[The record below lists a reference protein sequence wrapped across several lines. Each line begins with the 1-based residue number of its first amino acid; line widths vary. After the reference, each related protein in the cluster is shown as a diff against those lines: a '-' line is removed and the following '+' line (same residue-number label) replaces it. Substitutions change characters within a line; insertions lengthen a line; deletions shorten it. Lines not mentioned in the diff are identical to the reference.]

1 MDESQYA
8 NDIAVIGMAC
18 RFPGASDP
26 AAFWANLRDGIE
38 SIERLDDAALL
49 AAGESPAL
57 LNDPAY
63 VKAAPVLADIDKFD
77 AAFFGWSPRDA
88 AVTDPQHRLF
98 LETAWA
104 AFEDAGYDPRDCAGP
119 VAVYATCG
127 MNSYMMYHL
136 VTNREVM
143 DTLGEWLVRHSGN
156 DPNFLATRTSYEL
169 NLTGPSMNVQTACS
183 SSLVAIHLAC
193 QSLLNGECELALA
206 GGATV
211 VLPADRGYLYK
222 EGEILSPDGHCR
234 PFDAQ
239 SAGTLFGSGTGAV
252 ILKRLSAALADGDR
266 VIAVIKGSAVNNDG
280 SQKVGYLAP
289 SVEGQAQAVAEALA
303 VSGVDP
309 ETISYVEAHG
319 TGTAIGDPIE
329 IAALTQAY
337 RTGGEPSGRNGH
349 CAIGSLKSNVGH
361 LGEAAGVA
369 GFIKTALALAHRQI
383 PPSLHYAAPNP
394 QIDFANSPFF
404 VNTRLV
410 DWVGAA
416 GEPRRAGVTALGAG
430 GTNVHAV
437 LEEAPASE
445 PGGPARAWQ
454 LLTLS
459 AKSEAA
465 LDRATSRLAEHLA
478 QHPQLALADVAFTLQ
493 TGRRAFAHRRVLACR
508 DVTDAAQA
516 LAAGD
521 PKRLFSGQVPAK
533 GEASVVFMF
542 PGGGAQYAG
551 MGAELYAAEPV
562 YREAIDQ
569 CCDAV
574 RSTLN
579 LDLRT
584 LMFPST
590 GAQAEAN
597 AQLERPS
604 LALPALFATE
614 YALAKLLMSWGI
626 GPAAMIGHSM
636 GEYVAACLAGV
647 FSYRTGMALVALRG
661 QLFEQVPAGGM
672 LSVTLP
678 EAQAREFM
686 APGLSFAAINAPE
699 LCVVSG
705 PLDAIAATEQRL
717 AAQEIDATRI
727 HIAVAA
733 HSEMLDAILPEFERF
748 CRSIAFAP
756 PTLPYLSN
764 LTGRWITAAEATD
777 PGYWVRHLRHTVRFS
792 EGLAELLADPNRVL
806 LEVGPGRTLSSLA
819 RQQLAKP
826 MSALS
831 TLRHPKEESP
841 DLAFLFNAV
850 GKIWLAGIQPDWPAL
865 HGGVRR
871 LRVSLPTY
879 PFERK
884 RHWIAAGNPLTQHA
898 AAAPLR
904 DATLRKKP
912 DVGDWFHL
920 PAWRRTL
927 PPPPSPAAEAD
938 RGWLVFADA
947 GGFAEQLAARLTGAI
962 VVQAGTS
969 YAQSGPR
976 AFSLR
981 PHERAD
987 YEQLVRAL
995 QGRLPSRILHLWA
1008 LGDAPANGAGAAF
1021 DARYFDS
1028 LLFLAQ
1034 ALANED
1040 SSAFELTVVA
1050 SGVHAL
1056 ASESLPLAPMKALL
1070 LGPCRV
1076 IPREF
1081 PLIRT
1086 RVVDVVV
1093 PPAGSWQAQRLLD
1106 QLGTELAAEPV
1117 ERSVA
1122 WRGAE
1127 RWVQRFETAALPRPA
1142 RRDWLREGGVYLIT
1156 GGLGGIGLELARH
1169 LARAARVKLVLVGR
1183 STLPA
1188 RERWPA
1194 LRAAGDA
1201 LAGKLQQL
1209 AALEAQGAELA
1220 LESADVTDADQM
1232 RGVVARAIARFGALN
1247 GVFHA
1252 AGTIADELIVMKS
1265 RESAQS
1271 VIAPKVQGALVLDAV
1286 LRGVEH
1292 DFLVLFSSVSAIL
1305 GLQGQV
1311 DYTAAN
1317 AFLDA
1322 FAHERSM
1329 RERARTVAINWS
1341 AWQDVGMAAAI
1352 SAQQAQRAPHAVH
1365 GDGEATRHPWL
1376 ARCHASTDETVF
1388 ITPFDRATH
1397 WLVGEHVI
1405 RDGDALIPGTGYL
1418 ELARAALEEQAEPA
1432 PTMAASGTPRPRWVE
1447 IRDVFFLAPF
1457 AVRSGE
1463 PHELRLVL
1471 QRAGGEFAVTS
1482 IAPGD
1487 AAAARTVTHVTG
1499 KVAHVDAS
1507 GDLPPRVDVAA
1518 LRARCSERVETLN
1531 GFMDQRFMDFGPR
1544 WANLEAIHYGRD
1556 EALVSL
1562 HLPAAFHADLDVH
1575 ALHPAL
1581 LDMATG
1587 AAQGLIPG
1595 FDRTRDF
1602 FVPFSYGRVLM
1613 RGPLPARLYSH
1624 VRYVAGSD
1632 RHTAVFRVR
1641 LLDEH
1646 GAECVAIDD
1655 FVMRRV
1661 DEPLAMTQAAE
1672 GPPSAAAAHAAA
1684 AALAVFREGMQVA
1697 EGMDALDRILGAAT
1711 GPQIV
1716 ASSIDLLEWMA
1727 ATDAASAVPG
1737 GSTPDAASP
1746 QAPAGAPA
1754 SAARPALSTPYVA
1767 PRDDLERAIAAI
1779 WHKMLGIAE
1788 IGVHDDFFEA
1798 GGHSLLLTQTVT
1810 RIRKMADVDVSLR
1823 SLFAKPTIADIAD
1836 EIRTARAKPEQPAA
1850 KPVPALVA
1858 VSRENYRVRP

>member
-1 MDESQYA
+1 MDDSQYA

-18 RFPGASDP
+18 RLPGAADP
-26 AAFWANLRDGIE
+26 VAFWANLRDGVE

-49 AAGESPAL
+49 AAGESPAHL
-57 LNDPAY
+57 GDPAY

-104 AFEDAGYDPRDCAGP
+104 AFEDAGYDPRNCAGP

-239 SAGTLFGSGTGAV
+239 SAGTLFGSGTGCV
-252 ILKRLSAALADGDR
+252 ILKRLSAALADGDH
-266 VIAVIKGSAVNNDG
+266 VVAVIKGSAVNNDG

-337 RTGGEPSGRNGH
+337 RAGGEHPDRNGY
-349 CAIGSLKSNVGH
+349 CAIGSLKSNLGH

-383 PPSLHYAAPNP
+383 PPSLHYSAPNP

-404 VNTRLV
+404 VNTRLA
-410 DWVGAA
+410 DWASAPGM
-416 GEPRRAGVTALGAG
+416 PRRAGVTALGAG

-437 LEEAPASE
+437 LEEAPPSK

-465 LDRATSRLAEHLA
+465 LDRASARLADHLA

-493 TGRRAFAHRRVLACR
+493 TGRRAFAHRRVLAAR
-508 DVTDAAQA
+508 DAADAAQA
-516 LAAGD
+516 LRTGD
-521 PKRLFSGQVPAK
+521 PKRVFTAHAATK
-533 GEASVVFMF
+533 GDASVVFMF

-551 MGAELYAAEPV
+551 MGAELYATEPV

-569 CCDAV
+569 CCEAV
-574 RSTLN
+574 RASLD

-584 LMFPST
+584 LMFPAA
-590 GAQAEAN
+590 GAETDATER
-597 AQLERPS
+597 LERPS

-614 YALAKLLMSWGI
+614 YALARLLMSWGI
-626 GPAAMIGHSM
+626 QPAAMIGHSM

-647 FSYRTGMALVALRG
+647 FSYRTGMELVALRG
-661 QLFEQVPAGGM
+661 RLFEQVPAGGM
-672 LSVTLP
+672 LSVSLA
-678 EAQAREFM
+678 EAQARELM

-705 PLDAIAATEQRL
+705 PVEAIAATEQRL
-717 AAQEIDATRI
+717 AAREIDATRI

-748 CRSIAFAP
+748 CRGIAFEP

-764 LTGRWITAAEATD
+764 LTGRWISAAEATD

-792 EGLAELLADPNRVL
+792 DGLAELLVDPNRVL

-819 RQQLAKP
+819 RQQPAKP
-826 MSALS
+826 MNALS
-831 TLRHPKEESP
+831 TLRHPKEAGS
-841 DLAFLFNAV
+841 DLAFLFNTV
-850 GKIWLAGIQPDWPAL
+850 GKIWLCGIAPDWPAL

-871 LRVSLPTY
+871 LRVPLPTY

-884 RHWIAAGNPLTQHA
+884 RHWIAAGNPLVHA
-898 AAAPLR
+898 AAQSR
-904 DATLRKKP
+904 HDATLRKKP

-920 PAWRRTL
+920 PAWRRAL
-927 PPPPSPAAEAD
+927 PPTTQPTTAAD

-947 GGFAEQLAARLTGAI
+947 GGFAERLAARLPGAI
-962 VVQAGTS
+962 VVQAGAAF
-969 YAQSGPR
+969 AQSGPR
-976 AFSLR
+976 SYSLR
-981 PHERAD
+981 PHERGD
-987 YEQLVRAL
+987 YDQLVRAL
-995 QGRLPSRILHLWA
+995 QGRLPSRVLHLWA
-1008 LGDAPANGAGAAF
+1008 LGEAPANGAAEID

-1034 ALANED
+1034 ALAND
-1040 SSAFELTVVA
+1040 DGAFDLTVVA
-1050 SGVHAL
+1050 SGMQQL
-1056 ASESLPLAPMKALL
+1056 AGESLPLVPTKALL

-1081 PLIRT
+1081 ALIKT

-1093 PPAGSWQAQRLLD
+1093 PSAGSWQEQRLLD
-1106 QLGTELAAEPV
+1106 QLSTELAAPPA
-1117 ERSVA
+1117 ERIVA

-1127 RWVQRFETAALPRPA
+1127 RWVQRFEPAVLPQPA

-1169 LARAARVKLVLVGR
+1169 LAQAARVKLVLVGR
-1183 STLPA
+1183 TSIPA

-1201 LAGKLQQL
+1201 MAGKLQQL
-1209 AALEAQGAELA
+1209 EALEALGAELA
-1220 LESADVTDADQM
+1220 LASADVTNIDQM
-1232 RGVVARAIARFGALN
+1232 RDVVARTVARFGALN

-1265 RESAQS
+1265 RESARA
-1271 VIAPKVQGALVLDAV
+1271 VIAPKVQGALVLDAA
-1286 LRGVEH
+1286 LRGIEH

-1329 RERARTVAINWS
+1329 RERSRTVAINWS

-1365 GDGEATRHPWL
+1365 GEGEATRHPWL
-1376 ARCHASTDETVF
+1376 ARRHASGAEAVF
-1388 ITPFDRATH
+1388 VTTFDRAAQ

-1405 RDGDALIPGTGYL
+1405 RGGDALIPGTGYL
-1418 ELARAALEEQAEPA
+1418 ELARAALEECADPA
-1432 PTMAASGTPRPRWVE
+1432 PTMAASGAPRPRWVE
-1447 IRDVFFLAPF
+1447 IRDVFFVAPF
-1457 AVRSGE
+1457 AVRAGE
-1463 PHELRLVL
+1463 PRELRLTL
-1471 QRAGGEFAVTS
+1471 QRTGGEFAVTS
-1482 IAPGD
+1482 TLAGD
-1487 AAAARTVTHVTG
+1487 GSAHAVTHVTG
-1499 KVAHVDAS
+1499 KVVHVDAS
-1507 GDLPPRVDVAA
+1507 GELPPRADIAA
-1518 LRARCSERVETLN
+1518 LRSRCSERVESLN
-1531 GFMDQRFMDFGPR
+1531 GSMDQRFMDFGPR

-1556 EALVSL
+1556 EALVAL
-1562 HLPAAFHADLDVH
+1562 NLAAAFQADLE
-1575 ALHPAL
+1575 AYPLHPAL

-1613 RGPLPARLYSH
+1613 RGPLPARLFSH
-1624 VRYVAGSD
+1624 VRSVPGGD
-1632 RHTAVFRVR
+1632 RSTAVFRIS

-1646 GAECVAIDD
+1646 GAECVAIDE

-1661 DEPLAMTQAAE
+1661 DEPLAMTQATTSAV
-1672 GPPSAAAAHAAA
+1672 PSAAAAHAAA
-1684 AALAVFREGMQVA
+1684 AALAVFREGMRVA

-1716 ASSIDLLEWMA
+1716 ASSIDLLDWLA
-1727 ATDAASAVPG
+1727 ATDSSAAAS
-1737 GSTPDAASP
+1737 GSPDDAESP
-1746 QAPAGAPA
+1746 QASTGATSA
-1754 SAARPALSTPYVA
+1754 AARPALSAPYVA
-1767 PRDDLERAIAAI
+1767 PRDDLERSIAAI

-1836 EIRTARAKPEQPAA
+1836 EIRKAQAQPQQAAA
-1850 KPVPALVA
+1850 KPAPALVA
-1858 VSRENYRVRP
+1858 VSRENYRVRS